1 MNHSITIENTILSN
15 LRDIPDFPKPGI
27 VFKDITPILSD
38 PAVFNEV
45 IDGLSKVVAAYEPD
59 CIAGIEARGFLFGT
73 PLASKLKLPFV
84 PIRKPGKLPWK
95 KKSIAY
101 TLEYGEATI
110 EVHEDA
116 LDFAKKKQS
125 GPVRVAV
132 VDDLLATG
140 GTTQASC
147 KLIESIGGQ
156 IVLAA
161 FVIELGFLPGREI
174 LEKITKVESLAIVK

>member
-1 MNHSITIENTILSN
+1 MNTTIEDTILNN

-27 VFKDITPILSD
+27 IFKDITPILSD
-38 PAVFNEV
+38 SKVFNEV
-45 IDGLSKVVAAYEPD
+45 IDSLIKVIKPYEPD

-73 PLASKLKLPFV
+73 PISSKLNLPFV

-95 KKSIAY
+95 KKSVSY

-116 LDFAKKKQS
+116 LDFARKSAKPNEKI
-125 GPVRVAV
+125 RVAV

-147 KLIESIGGQ
+147 KLIEDIGGE
-156 IVLAA
+156 IVVAA
-161 FVIELGFLPGREI
+161 FVIELGFLPGREL
-174 LEKITKVESLAIVK
+174 LEKITAVEALSVVR